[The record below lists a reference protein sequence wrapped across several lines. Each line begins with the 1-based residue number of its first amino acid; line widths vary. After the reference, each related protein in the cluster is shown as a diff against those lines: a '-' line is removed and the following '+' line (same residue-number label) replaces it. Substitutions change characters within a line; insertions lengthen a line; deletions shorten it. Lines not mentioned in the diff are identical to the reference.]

1 MAYTR
6 APSAPEN
13 TDSFCIV
20 GSLMFGGVGA
30 ILCVYRMLQVVIGLS
45 VYSYSAAAA
54 AAAPDQGQVRNPLH
68 TPLAPGAWTLTLPIF
83 GFCRATT
90 KRRTL
95 RSPADRVARSRRV

>member
-1 MAYTR
+1 
-6 APSAPEN
+6 
-13 TDSFCIV
+13 
-20 GSLMFGGVGA
+20 MFGGVGA

-54 AAAPDQGQVRNPLH
+54 AAPDQGQVRNPLH
-68 TPLAPGAWTLTLPIF
+68 TPPAPGAWTLTLPIF